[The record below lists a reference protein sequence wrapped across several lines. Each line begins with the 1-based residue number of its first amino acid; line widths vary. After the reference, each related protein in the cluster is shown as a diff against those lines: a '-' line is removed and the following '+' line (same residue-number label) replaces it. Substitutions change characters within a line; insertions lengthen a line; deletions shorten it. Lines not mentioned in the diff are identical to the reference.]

1 MTNVRRRIWGGS
13 RSAGD
18 RLYMIIGDA
27 IDPAGST
34 IATQGQPVKIR
45 PDFQKTMTDSDQEP
59 KSADSEPNA
68 APLEQRIRQVLE
80 LIRPAVQEDGGD
92 IKLVAVETDG
102 TVKIRFLGACIGC
115 PSSEITLRDGIARN
129 LREMVPEVTSVVAV
143 D

>member
-1 MTNVRRRIWGGS
+1 MTNVHRRIPGGS
-13 RSAGD
+13 RTAVD
-18 RLYMIIGDA
+18 RLYMIGFVG
-27 IDPAGST
+27 IDPQRSK
-34 IATQGQPVKIR
+34 IATQGHPIKIR
-45 PDFQKTMTDSDQEP
+45 PDFQKPMTESDQESNP
-59 KSADSEPNA
+59 ADSQPNA
-68 APLEQRIRQVLE
+68 SPLEQRVQQVLE

-129 LREMVPEVTSVVAV
+129 LRERVPEVTAVVAV

>member
-1 MTNVRRRIWGGS
+1 M
-13 RSAGD
+13 
-18 RLYMIIGDA
+18 
-27 IDPAGST
+27 
-34 IATQGQPVKIR
+34 
-45 PDFQKTMTDSDQEP
+45 
-59 KSADSEPNA
+59 
-68 APLEQRIRQVLE
+68 EQRIRQVLE

-129 LREMVPEVTSVVAV
+129 LRERVPEVTSVVAV